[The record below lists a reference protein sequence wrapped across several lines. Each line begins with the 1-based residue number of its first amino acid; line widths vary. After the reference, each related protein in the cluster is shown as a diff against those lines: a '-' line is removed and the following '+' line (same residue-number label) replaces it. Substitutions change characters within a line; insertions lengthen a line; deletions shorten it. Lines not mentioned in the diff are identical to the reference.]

1 LFDAERSRED
11 KRVSNRKVL
20 LIIGGALLVCLLI
33 CCTVVFF
40 GGRSLRSGLSNNIE
54 DGIGTVVAERL
65 SINGTAA
72 PGTYVITQ
80 DELLDRITTSLNNS
94 NTDVND
100 LVVQINPGNQI
111 EIGFKSQSQYLTYK
125 GTVAAVDGKFDVQK
139 MELNGAGSLGGV
151 INVVIPGG
159 KIGGAIENGVNGY
172 LAQNNLKLESVTSE
186 AGKLTLVV
194 VAA

>member
-1 LFDAERSRED
+1 M
-11 KRVSNRKVL
+11 SNRKVL

-33 CCTVVFF
+33 CGSVVFF
-40 GGRSLRSGLSNNIE
+40 GGRSLRSGLSGNIE

-65 SINGTAA
+65 SVNGVAA

-80 DELLDRITTSLNNS
+80 DELLDRITTSLNDS
-94 NTDVND
+94 NTDVKN

-111 EIGFKSQSQYLTYK
+111 EIGFKSQNQDLTYT
-125 GTVAAVDGKFDVQK
+125 GTVAAVDGKFEVQK

-151 INVVIPGG
+151 INIVIPGS

-194 VAA
+194 VAAT